1 MFKLFQ
7 AMGLAMVSL
16 ETMLSRKFLGHE
28 VDKEIFYGLARGT
41 LIILSFYLLLK
52 LYQLFVVAGVG
63 LAFDGSLEANMYLL
77 EMLIG
82 VVIPVALLAMKSV
95 RTNIH
100 RIFSI
105 NLMVITGVLLNRL
118 NVGLF
123 SMETYFSSQG
133 MSYSPTW
140 MEFLVS
146 LGIISLGIFL
156 YKMSAKHLPLFSH

>member
-1 MFKLFQ
+1 M
-7 AMGLAMVSL
+7 
-16 ETMLSRKFLGHE
+16 
-28 VDKEIFYGLARGT
+28 I
-41 LIILSFYLLLK
+41 
-52 LYQLFVVAGVG
+52 
-63 LAFDGSLEANMYLL
+63 
-77 EMLIG
+77 
-82 VVIPVALLAMKSV
+82 IPVALLAMKRV

-105 NLMVITGVLLNRL
+105 NLLVITGVLLNRL

-123 SMETYFSSQG
+123 SMETYNASHG
-133 MSYSPTW
+133 LSYSPTW